1 MGTGTSHARPKG
13 SVELPSSEMVHVRVS
28 GRVKKRAEKALRA
41 MGLSTSDAVR
51 MLLVRVAAEQALPF
65 RVCVPH
71 VPNAKTRAAL
81 REAGKKVGSVD
92 ALFAELNDA
101 R

>member
-1 MGTGTSHARPKG
+1 MRPGTSQPRPKASTG
-13 SVELPSSEMVHVRVS
+13 QPPSEMVHVRVS
-28 GRVKKRAEKALRA
+28 GRVKARAEKALRA

-65 RVCVPH
+65 NVCVPH
-71 VPNAKTRAAL
+71 LPNSKTRSAL

-92 ALFAELNDA
+92 ALFADLNDG